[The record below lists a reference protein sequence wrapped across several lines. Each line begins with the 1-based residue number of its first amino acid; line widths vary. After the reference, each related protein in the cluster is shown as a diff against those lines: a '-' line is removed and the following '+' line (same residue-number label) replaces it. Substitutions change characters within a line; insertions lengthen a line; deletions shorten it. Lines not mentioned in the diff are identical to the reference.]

1 MRRLRRGG
9 RARHRALLFDPRNKG
24 LHHEV
29 LGPGYYSVGADGR
42 LEDFDV
48 TYSTHKEALR
58 TNSAEGLQLDLHLA
72 VIYRPIVSEIYELD
86 TEIGTNYYDEVVGP
100 SPGARRAACSR
111 GTRDLELEK
120 HNEKIEDEIEADVR
134 RRIAGKHV
142 EIASITMEAIDY
154 APEIAAAHRAR
165 LVGEQESAR
174 QKAAIEADALKQ
186 KLTLELRAVQEK
198 LETEAEVRKKQNE
211 LLIAEEDAKL
221 EKVQAASALVRA
233 KAEAEEVVL
242 MAKAHAEEK
251 KAEAKGLTWFEVQMH
266 AYDALGKLGG
276 ENTHVFIGDWAKLRN
291 SSSRRRRR
299 DGRLPGRAHLVRAA
313 ARLDRAD
320 EAHRGA
326 GAEVIQPCAGAPA
339 SSRLEPAL
347 PRRESQPC
355 ANIAPW
361 TRKNALPGPVRRLT
375 GHGPPRNLPS
385 SRRASRVETPLSG
398 AGWCASWA
406 RMDGTSPS
414 TRRPGVPR
422 RPSW

>member
-1 MRRLRRGG
+1 MF
-9 RARHRALLFDPRNKG
+9 ARHS
-24 LHHEV
+24 
-29 LGPGYYSVGADGR
+29 Y
-42 LEDFDV
+42 
-48 TYSTHKEALR
+48 
-58 TNSAEGLQLDLHLA
+58 
-72 VIYRPIVSEIYELD
+72 
-86 TEIGTNYYDEVVGP
+86 
-100 SPGARRAACSR
+100 
-111 GTRDLELEK
+111 LELEK

-276 ENTHVFIGDWAKLRN
+276 ENTHVFIGDWAKLPHFLFPPA
-291 SSSRRRRR
+291 
-299 DGRLPGRAHLVRAA
+299 G
-313 ARLDRAD
+313 
-320 EAHRGA
+320 GA
-326 GAEVIQPCAGAPA
+326 MGGYPVAPTWYAPPPA
-339 SSRLEPAL
+339 S
-347 PRRESQPC
+347 
-355 ANIAPW
+355 
-361 TRKNALPGPVRRLT
+361 TGPTKPIV
-375 GHGPPRNLPS
+375 
-385 SRRASRVETPLSG
+385 VQ
-398 AGWCASWA
+398 
-406 RMDGTSPS
+406 
-414 TRRPGVPR
+414 VPK
-422 RPSW
+422 